1 MIVSTSPSAQEQ
13 LPHCAGADEIVSA
26 KLYSV
31 TAIALA
37 TLLGSPL
44 AGAFVMQ
51 HNFNVLG
58 RSNQSLRLWGIA
70 ISLFVATFGISGLL
84 PEAFGA
90 QLLIALETLAMLVYA
105 KLSFA
110 DSAELQVKAFYSNWR
125 VVGIC
130 LLLLLVMLVAIIEVT
145 LFLHLF

>member
-1 MIVSTSPSAQEQ
+1 MTVSASPRTLERG
-13 LPHCAGADEIVSA
+13 PRCAGADDV

-31 TAIALA
+31 AAIALA

-58 RSNQSLRLWGIA
+58 RRHQSFRLWGIA
-70 ISLFVATFGISGLL
+70 ISLFVAAFFICAFL
-84 PEAFGA
+84 PETFGA
-90 QLLIALETLAMLVYA
+90 QLLIVLETLVMSVYA
-105 KLSFA
+105 KRSFA
-110 DSAELQVKAFYSNWR
+110 GSVELQGKAFYSNWR

-145 LFLHLF
+145 LFLNLF